1 MKILIEI
8 TLNDILN
15 SQQALQKIAKMNMRA
30 KTAFKIARIIRAIE
44 GEIEN
49 FNKARQNLL
58 NKYGEKDNNGNLV
71 VNKDGNYTL
80 IPDKINDYNNEI
92 QELLITNIQLNIEP
106 IEADELEQLE
116 FTPTFAYQVE
126 KYIKK

>member
-1 MKILIEI
+1 MKTLIEI

-15 SQQALQKIAKMNMRA
+15 SQQALQEIAKMNMRA

-80 IPDKINDYNNEI
+80 IPNKINDYNNEI